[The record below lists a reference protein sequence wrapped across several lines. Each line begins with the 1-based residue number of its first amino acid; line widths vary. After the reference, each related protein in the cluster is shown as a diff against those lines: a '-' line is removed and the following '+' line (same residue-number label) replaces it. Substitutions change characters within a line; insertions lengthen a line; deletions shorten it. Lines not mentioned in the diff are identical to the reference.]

1 MSAAHASAGFAADR
15 IFSVVHQYPWKLAI
29 GDIRAYLEELKG
41 QTDALPESTTSKIWS
56 LLQMGYNREQLCSAV
71 ALIKD
76 ISWSSTSVEQQHGSS
91 ATQAPQQEARDV
103 QELHP
108 HDVEVLQCFR
118 RRQGKGGAREACRF
132 VAGAEAL

>member
-1 MSAAHASAGFAADR
+1 MRKEKRREQKRREEKEKRREEREQESFVWLHLTRSSTLSAAHASAGFAADR
-15 IFSVVHQYPWKLAI
+15 IFSVAHQYPWKLAI

-76 ISWSSTSVEQQHGSS
+76 IS
-91 ATQAPQQEARDV
+91 
-103 QELHP
+103 
-108 HDVEVLQCFR
+108 
-118 RRQGKGGAREACRF
+118 
-132 VAGAEAL
+132 